1 MKRLRKMTK
10 TTWEAQAIGASYANT
25 GKTLSK
31 SHRAAI
37 SKSTRAAWKRH
48 KGKVLEAIKVGP
60 YNEVV
65 YFKTCADAARAL
77 GCSKQLVCQAV
88 KCKTAF
94 SARGYVFKWVLPK
107 DIIKFDK

>member
-10 TTWEAQAIGASYANT
+10 TNWEAQAIGASYSNT
-25 GKTLSK
+25 GKTLSE

-37 SKSTRAAWKRH
+37 SKSTKAAWKH
-48 KGKVLEAIKVGP
+48 NKGKVLEAIKVGP

-65 YFKTCADAARAL
+65 YFKTCADAARAI

-88 KCKTAF
+88 KCKTTF